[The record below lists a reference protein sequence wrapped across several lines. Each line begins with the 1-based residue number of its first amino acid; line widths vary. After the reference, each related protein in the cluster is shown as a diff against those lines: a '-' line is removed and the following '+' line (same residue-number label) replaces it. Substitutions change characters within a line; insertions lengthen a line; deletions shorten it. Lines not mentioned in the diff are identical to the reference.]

1 MNKKKKREETK
12 QKNKYEKNKLNN
24 FNNQNHYNYYPGMY
38 MPPMQINNQNPAYY
52 NEYQNYFYLN
62 PASYPMG
69 QQIMGTPYY
78 PQFLMSQNTLEDTIN
93 MIYNRGIVNNII
105 GAFFIKECQERQ
117 KNAEKK
123 RVPISKVELND
134 EIDNIS
140 KKYKEE
146 KNSINS
152 GNIGFKN
159 ENVLDKEDKEIFK
172 EKKEEG
178 KEEKKERKTEQ
189 KKDNELIILKMV

>member
-1 MNKKKKREETK
+1 
-12 QKNKYEKNKLNN
+12 
-24 FNNQNHYNYYPGMY
+24 
-38 MPPMQINNQNPAYY
+38 MQINNQNPSYY
-52 NEYQNYFYLN
+52 NEYQNIYYLN
-62 PASYPMG
+62 PSSQPY
-69 QQIMGTPYY
+69 QIN
-78 PQFLMSQNTLEDTIN
+78 PQMINPFIPQSFVKQPKTLEENIE
-93 MIYNRGIVNNII
+93 MIFNRGILNNII

-134 EIDNIS
+134 EIDNLS

-159 ENVLDKEDKEIFK
+159 ENVLDKEDKVIFK

-189 KKDNELIILKMV
+189 KKDNELIIPTMV